1 MKKFGWQP
9 PFFCGIMNPNP
20 FERNGFVGKLGFG
33 CMRLPMIGGPEGQ
46 VDQQQFNTMVDKY
59 MAAGFRYFDTAHVYL
74 AGQSEIA
81 LREGLVKRYPR
92 DSFFLVDKLSSSQFQ
107 SEAEIRPFL
116 QKQMDYCGVDYF
128 DLYLMHSQSAEVYQ
142 KFMSCNAYETA
153 KKLKEEGKIKH
164 WGISFHD
171 KPAVLEQILTDWPE
185 IEVVQIQL
193 NYLDYDDPGI
203 EAGGV
208 YQVCEKFGKPVLVM
222 EPVRGGALADLPPEG
237 KEVFA
242 ALGDASPASYALRYA
257 AGFKNVVMVLSGMS
271 DTAQMEDN
279 LRTFRNLKPLN
290 RQELSAIDEVRRI
303 IRSSDIISCTACRYC
318 TAGCPKQISIPD
330 LFSCYN
336 TKKKYQDWGSD
347 FYYDVYIEG
356 RGKPSDCIGCGKCEK
371 ICPQHLP
378 IRELLWDVAATFEEA
393 ETDF

>member
-1 MKKFGWQP
+1 M
-9 PFFCGIMNPNP
+9 
-20 FERNGFVGKLGFG
+20 KLGFG

-46 VDQQQFNTMVDKY
+46 VDQEKFNAMVDAY
-59 MAAGFRYFDTAHVYL
+59 LASGGRYFDTAHVYL
-74 AGQSEIA
+74 AGQSETA

-92 DSFFLVDKLSSSQFQ
+92 ESFFLVDKLSGSQFQ

-116 QKQMDYCGVDYF
+116 EKQMAFCGVDYF

-171 KPAVLEQILTDWPE
+171 KPAVLEKILTDWPE

-208 YQVCEKFGKPVLVM
+208 YEVCERFGKPVLVM
-222 EPVRGGALADLPPEG
+222 EPVRGGALADLPPEA
-237 KEVFA
+237 KKVFE
-242 ALGDASPASYALRYA
+242 ALGGGSPASYALRFA

-271 DTAQMEDN
+271 DEVQMKDN
-279 LRTFRNLKPLN
+279 IATFQNLKLLN
-290 RQELSAIDEVRRI
+290 ETELAAIRQVREI
-303 IRSSDIISCTACRYC
+303 IRSSNIISCTACRYC
-318 TAGCPKQISIPD
+318 VAGCPKKISIPD

-347 FYYDVYIEG
+347 FYYDVYTEG
-356 RGKPSDCIGCGKCEK
+356 RGKASDCIRCGKCEK

-378 IRELLWDVAATFEEA
+378 IRELLADVANTFERSEN
-393 ETDF
+393 

>member
-1 MKKFGWQP
+1 M
-9 PFFCGIMNPNP
+9 I
-20 FERNGFVGKLGFG
+20 KLGFG
-33 CMRLPMIGGPEGQ
+33 CMRLPMLGGPEGQ
-46 VDQQQFNTMVDKY
+46 VDQNQFNAMVDQY
-59 MAAGFRYFDTAHVYL
+59 LEAGGRYFDTAHVYL

-92 DSFFLVDKLSSSQFQ
+92 DSFFLVDKLSGSQFS

-116 QKQMDYCGVDYF
+116 EKQMAYCGVDFF

-142 KFMSCNAYETA
+142 KFLSCNAYETA
-153 KKLKEEGKIKH
+153 KQLKKEGKIRH

-171 KPAVLEQILTDWPE
+171 KPAVLEQILTEWPE

-208 YQVCEKFGKPVLVM
+208 YEVCKRFGKPVLVM
-222 EPVRGGALADLPPEG
+222 EPVRGGALADLPGEAA
-237 KEVFA
+237 KVFA
-242 ALGDASPASYALRYA
+242 DLQSGSAASYALRYA
-257 AGFKNVVMVLSGMS
+257 AGFENVVMVLSGMS
-271 DTAQMEDN
+271 DEAQMEDN
-279 LRTFRNLKPLN
+279 LRTFRELKPLTEG
-290 RQELSAIDEVRRI
+290 ELAAIDRVRQI

-318 TAGCPKQISIPD
+318 VAGCPKKISIPD

-347 FYYDVYIEG
+347 FYYDVYTEG
-356 RGKPSDCIGCGKCEK
+356 RGKASDCIGCGKCEK

-378 IRELLWDVAATFEEA
+378 IRELLKDVANTFEVE
-393 ETDF
+393 EN